1 MRSEQALSRSLAV
14 AMLVCLT
21 MHGAAAAR
29 VTCIRL
35 TSDVVADTTD
45 LTRFRQ
51 FHEWRDKTGNDL
63 ALAIWKYL
71 SDYETG
77 LYHFNEI
84 LDGPDPFDE
93 YATVRDPLKIM
104 NTYNMAYCGI
114 FGPVTDGIFQGV
126 GFAQGRSF
134 GLEAWNHC
142 ATEVWYDNGW
152 HYFDV
157 DVRGVLLQPDG
168 TVAGLAEAQSNRSL
182 WVNSAAAVTPF
193 FPKDPDKAR
202 LFDIYKDSR
211 VNYYYRWFEMGHTMD
226 FYLRSGE
233 SFTRFWT
240 PQGGRW
246 HHLPRYS
253 RTKWIRDLI
262 EQQPRG
268 PKPNHRDFT
277 RWNHGNGLFS
287 YEPILTDASTD
298 FEDGYREVKNMRAGK
313 NGLELIAAG
322 EAEVTF
328 EVFTPYI
335 IVPKVNDLDDPD
347 DDEEASVL
355 AVTGAAPVEVL
366 VSVDH
371 GISWRNV
378 TIVQAG
384 RAATIDLTPVVR
396 GTYGYLLKLK
406 TSGPVGSTVINSL
419 SIKTWVQVAPAS
431 LPALKKGKTT
441 FEYALGDRYNR
452 RTVPMLITPNTA
464 DPEELKK
471 YAIEMPSD
479 YDPGRHTCRIRGEIT
494 LRLAAPRGTKIS
506 WFTVGGT
513 FRTHQGEQ
521 AKNTDNRIAYA
532 ADRPI
537 DFKEIYRSHVP
548 TWVNHWRYNWDEDVV
563 LSDPANAIFIK
574 YTANTG
580 LNTIRACLHL
590 LPDCASQE
598 SISIEHTYRVGA
610 QLKKTER
617 FLNGP
622 TTYTVE
628 CSDEPE
634 NVSIKLTAPHANK

>member
-1 MRSEQALSRSLAV
+1 MRSGQALSQSLAV
-14 AMLVCLT
+14 AILVCLT
-21 MHGAAAAR
+21 MRGVAAAR

-35 TSDVVADTTD
+35 TSDAVADTTD

-51 FHEWRDKTGNDL
+51 FHKWRDKTGNEL
-63 ALAIWKYL
+63 ALAIWRYL
-71 SDYETG
+71 SDYDTG

-142 ATEVWYDNGW
+142 ATEVWYDGGW

-157 DVRGVLLQPDG
+157 DVRGVLLRPDG
-168 TVAGLAEAQSNRSL
+168 TAASLSEAQRDSSL
-182 WVNSAAAVTPF
+182 WTNRAAAVTPF
-193 FPKDPDKAR
+193 FPKDPNKAR

-211 VNYYYRWFEMGHTMD
+211 VNYYYRWFETGHTMD

-233 SFTRFWT
+233 SFTRFWA
-240 PQGGRW
+240 PQGDRW
-246 HHLPRYS
+246 RHLPRYS
-253 RTKWIRDLI
+253 STKWIRDLI

-287 YEPILTDASTD
+287 YEPILTDASAD
-298 FEDGYREVKNMRAGK
+298 FEDGCHEVKNMRAGK
-313 NGLELIAAG
+313 NGLEIIAAG

-335 IVPKVNDLDDPD
+335 IVPKVNHLDDPD
-347 DDEEASVL
+347 DDEDASVL
-355 AVTGAAPVEVL
+355 AITSAAPVEVL
-366 VSVDH
+366 ASLDH
-371 GISWRNV
+371 GISWQKIA
-378 TIVQAG
+378 TIQAG
-384 RAATIDLTPVVR
+384 RAATIDLTPVVK

-406 TSGPVGSTVINSL
+406 TSGPAASTVVNSL

-431 LPALKKGKTT
+431 LPALKKGKTA

-452 RTVPMLITPNTA
+452 QTVPMLITPDTA
-464 DPEELKK
+464 DPEDLKK
-471 YAIEMPSD
+471 YAIEMPSN
-479 YDPGRHTCRIRGEIT
+479 YDPSRHTCRIRGEIT
-494 LRLAAPRGTKIS
+494 LRLTAPPGTRIS

-521 AKNTDNRIAYA
+521 AKNTDNSIAYA
-532 ADRPI
+532 VDHPI
-537 DFKEIYRSHVP
+537 DFKEIYKSQVP
-548 TWVNHWRYNWDEDVV
+548 TWVNHWRYNWDEDVI
-563 LSDPANAIFIK
+563 LSDPTDTIYIK

-590 LPDCASQE
+590 LPDRASHE
-598 SISIEHTYRVGA
+598 SISIEHTYRVGG
-610 QLKKTER
+610 QLIRTER
-617 FLNGP
+617 LLKGP
-622 TTYTVE
+622 ATYTVE

-634 NVSIKLTAPHANK
+634 NVSIKMTTPHANK